1 MNMNLSGLINE
12 ILSEWAYRCDN
23 GMPNPKNETH
33 LKELSIVLNEMGL
46 GHVKSEIL
54 EELREAD
61 KQFTNPILNKE
72 IPYKA
77 ADGTTKKG
85 IVGNLLRLPKDSEGR
100 KAAEK
105 LMPPE
110 GSPERDAAMQ
120 DLGSEKGGK
129 STGGEKPAT
138 AGGGEAPKDGE
149 QGAEQP
155 KEDPIKA
162 AAAMYDPKADPA
174 MGARLDR
181 EKAAN
186 DKLLKKDKEDRES
199 EANNSNVDTAPEGEF
214 PPLSNPPPQNEKG
227 EVDADGKI
235 AGTDIEVDS
244 SLNEVPQSVLEKIST
259 KMDDWYANFKN
270 NRLEAEKTAMEKLG
284 YTQQDVNRLSK
295 DKDSDEFKEYD
306 AEVKKNQQPTYNL
319 CSVSIPGTNLFCD
332 GNKGIPR
339 DKMPQFKG
347 KPEEGSQAW
356 NELEAG
362 KKNGKYKET
371 DTEVDGEPFFR
382 QMLADKNIK
391 VTDATIASDSLKA
404 TQSELVGD
412 KVMGMKSVL
421 DQGPEHPAFKKIT
434 APIYVSK
441 DGYVVDG
448 HHRWAAITAYNIEN
462 PDNPLPMNVMIID
475 KDVDEA
481 IETSNEFASQFGVA
495 AKSGKQTGPG
505 AGPNAEPPANE
516 PSRPNTNP
524 TEDKSSIKNMKG
536 ESKIIKGKKSG
547 KDIQTIEM
555 EGGGMVYGTQHD
567 NTAMVDDILDD
578 IKSKI
583 PKERWK
589 DIVFVGEGGATNP
602 KTGKLEFNQ
611 EMKYAAPK
619 FKELGAEIDTWDG
632 DELDVHKPESKLYK
646 KQIEKTGFNQSQV
659 NAGNWA
665 SMIGQ
670 GEWTDTMKPAT
681 FLDDDG
687 KQFLQDAAKEAG
699 FPPIENWDEPT
710 EQDVDT
716 LYRLS
721 FPADEGD
728 KETKINDIQVAFN
741 ETRDENLLEKT
752 KELQAKGKIP
762 ITIAGEGH
770 IDLVNNMMK
779 NENVQYMNEENL
791 QLADKLMLEMI
802 YEFIDEAKPNAKA
815 QRILNQ
821 RIKYKEDGVDH
832 DIKVSTALK
841 YKNSEK
847 GGQKKAYRD
856 ALQLLKKAGVAIPDS
871 GTTKKPVGK
880 TIAPSGFRQT
890 PDMEKKPTKAAPKAE
905 PTPRSETNNPH
916 KKNGDEGETILDIKP
931 EEIDSILEK
940 YVNAGEATP
949 DDMREL
955 APKYSNQDMADGYS
969 DEDYYSKNKKRTTAV
984 RKQPYKVNNKTRL
997 ELKNAGFPEKYIK
1010 FLERC
1015 INTQVK
1021 GKKPP
1026 VTELIAQGGAG
1037 QIQSQFGEVMAMAFM
1052 SIRDPQQRRQ
1062 LADIMNAEIQKS
1074 VEEFGGG
1081 KQSPIATKDW
1091 VEASLTHAE
1100 AFDSA
1105 MDEKYGKGQWKFE
1118 GAAWDIKGDIESLGL
1133 DYKNKGF
1140 STDVMLRVQPL
1151 DKNGKPNGPARAQKN
1166 SLKKDENIFFFNGSI
1181 NEVNNFV
1188 LNFLDE
1194 KERKRVR
1201 GYEAIATKA
1210 GASNKNPEDR
1220 AAALAAAERITGLK
1234 GAKAVAALK
1243 QKSADIRNKAFET
1256 APQHVKDAVSKVRNF
1271 GAAQTASAERLI
1283 KTANTDIKNPNN
1295 VIDNAKNIDGGDKDF
1310 AKFSYKAVK
1319 ECKASGTKDMT
1330 TCIRQK
1336 LSKAG
1341 EDTTD
1346 DRVCK
1351 VAVLASKVA
1360 IAAGDTK
1367 AEKALSKHYNLA
1379 IEAGN
1384 ALMEVLPESEELMG
1398 GLMQKLAD
1406 AFPMKTCMQG
1416 EEFMCIDGMKVTQ
1429 KTLQTVFGVDSYDEL
1444 QKGMKLKRLPSGE
1457 TILVYGAKDKNGE
1470 DIPIGVVG
1478 ARQKGKGYEGTVGF
1492 EISCSDDFA
1501 LAVAEANKKN
1511 GDASESNEKARQSI
1525 GKRVATRKVKADKKK

>member
-1 MNMNLSGLINE
+1 MDKYWADHKADVKKAEGIAREKMGYSEEQAKGL
-12 ILSEWAYRCDN
+12 
-23 GMPNPKNETH
+23 
-33 LKELSIVLNEMGL
+33 
-46 GHVKSEIL
+46 
-54 EELREAD
+54 
-61 KQFTNPILNKE
+61 
-72 IPYKA
+72 
-77 ADGTTKKG
+77 KKG
-85 IVGNLLRLPKDSEGR
+85 TP
-100 KAAEK
+100 
-105 LMPPE
+105 
-110 GSPERDAAMQ
+110 
-120 DLGSEKGGK
+120 
-129 STGGEKPAT
+129 
-138 AGGGEAPKDGE
+138 
-149 QGAEQP
+149 
-155 KEDPIKA
+155 
-162 AAAMYDPKADPA
+162 
-174 MGARLDR
+174 
-181 EKAAN
+181 EKAAY
-186 DKLLKKDKEDRES
+186 DK
-199 EANNSNVDTAPEGEF
+199 
-214 PPLSNPPPQNEKG
+214 
-227 EVDADGKI
+227 
-235 AGTDIEVDS
+235 
-244 SLNEVPQSVLEKIST
+244 
-259 KMDDWYANFKN
+259 
-270 NRLEAEKTAMEKLG
+270 
-284 YTQQDVNRLSK
+284 
-295 DKDSDEFKEYD
+295 
-306 AEVKKNQQPTYNL
+306 EVKKNQQPTYNL
-319 CSVSIPGTNLFCD
+319 CKVSIPNSNLFCN
-332 GNKGIPR
+332 GNKNIPR
-339 DKMPQFKG
+339 AEMPQFKG
-347 KPEEGSQAW
+347 EPVEGSQAW
-356 NELEAG
+356 DVLQKAKEKDPTATEA
-362 KKNGKYKET
+362 E
-371 DTEVDGEPFFR
+371 GEPYFR
-382 QMLADKNIK
+382 QMLADKGIK
-391 VTDATIASDSLKA
+391 VTDAEVPSENLKA
-404 TQSELVGD
+404 TQNELVGD
-412 KVMGMKSVL
+412 KVLGMESGIAEAMADTMPDGSPKTEEQKVK
-421 DQGPEHPAFKKIT
+421 DEKTKKNLL
-434 APIYVSK
+434 APIFVSN

-448 HHRWAAITAYNIEN
+448 HHRWAAITRYNMEH
-462 PDNPLPMNVMIID
+462 PDKPIPLKVMIID
-475 KDVDEA
+475 QPIDDA
-481 IETSNEFASQFGVA
+481 IKTSNEFASEFGVA
-495 AKSGKQTGPG
+495 AKSGKQAGPG

-524 TEDKSSIKNMKG
+524 TEDKSTIKSMKG

-555 EGGGMVYGTQHD
+555 EGGGMVFGTQHR
-567 NTAMVDDILDD
+567 NTKMVDDIIDN
-578 IKSKI
+578 IKSTI
-583 PKERWK
+583 PQEKWK
-589 DIVFVGEGGATNP
+589 DIVFVGEGGVTN
-602 KTGKLEFNQ
+602 KDTGELVFND
-611 EMKYAAPK
+611 EMDYAVPK
-619 FKELGAEIDTWDG
+619 FQEIGAGVDTFDG
-632 DELDVHKPESKLYK
+632 DELDVHKPDSKLYK
-646 KQIEKTGFNQSQV
+646 KQIEKTGLNQSQV

-670 GEWTDTMKPAT
+670 GEGTDTMKTTT
-681 FLDDDG
+681 FLDDSG
-687 KQFLQDAAKEAG
+687 KQFLNDAAKEAG
-699 FPPIENWDEPT
+699 FPEIKNWDEPT
-710 EQDVDT
+710 EQDIDT

-721 FPADEGD
+721 FPEDNGD

-741 ETRDENLLEKT
+741 EIRDENILEKT

-916 KKNGDEGETILDIKP
+916 KKNGDEGKTILDIKP

-1243 QKSADIRNKAFET
+1243 QKSADIRNKAFEA
-1256 APQHVKDAVSKVRNF
+1256 APQNVKDAVSKVRNF

-1283 KTANTDIKNPNN
+1283 KTVNTDIKNPNN

-1346 DRVCK
+1346 DRICK

-1360 IAAGDTK
+1360 IAAGDTN
-1367 AEKALSKHYNLA
+1367 AEKALNKHYNLA
-1379 IEAGN
+1379 VEAGN